1 MPYAVELFT
10 AQGDVDTIGGKAA
23 SLVRLHRIGFNVPR
37 GICLTT
43 AAYREWARAG
53 LTVDAL
59 RTAIGDAFR
68 ALRPPLA
75 VRSSSPA
82 EDLAEASFAGQYA
95 TVLGVNSEDELVEAV
110 EKCWRS
116 AASAASNAYRAAR
129 GTALPVEMAVLVQEL
144 VPAETAGVMFTL
156 NPVTDRADQL
166 VINSN
171 YGLGESVVSGHAEPD
186 TFIVDKSSGE
196 VLETTVGSKRVYTH
210 AYGTRVA
217 EESLDRL
224 RQGCLS
230 LEPLQIAAL
239 VAAAAKLESH
249 YDSPMD
255 CEWAFVGREL
265 HMLQARP
272 VTTGVAAYHSYL
284 LDEWARERGLQ
295 DDPRGAWVR
304 GSVLSGLRVSPLYYS
319 EMSAFFADMFVRIAA
334 LHGAPPIQRKIFH
347 YFHGYTY
354 TDAEFSSTADP
365 PGDIQPESPVGPV
378 WRSNLRIALRHPRSL
393 AVWSNIDHY
402 YRRWHREWLP
412 AINARRPDYS
422 NAIPTEIREFIEFI
436 EVQRRDRSVV
446 AGLAVGYAPNLLGL
460 LAWLLQRWI
469 PDAAPDTLGILTSGL
484 PDSLTHFENVEL
496 WQLAQFAA
504 GLPAARDA
512 LQRGNFD
519 QLSESE
525 SGCEFLA
532 AVDEFRARHAHRGCS
547 DRDIYQPRWG
557 DSRELVF
564 GQVRLMLGLG
574 VEGNPSAA
582 HQRTANRR
590 QQFEAEVFRR
600 LGRGLLGSARRAVF
614 RRVLR
619 TTQRY
624 VMHRDNQRHTFEP
637 YFMEL
642 RQAYRAIGQHWT
654 RTGVLSDP
662 DDVFFLAKHE
672 IYAHIDAK
680 LDVTKIANR
689 ARWRRRWWTDVTRQ
703 EPPTYLLGNRPHDPS
718 SGDPGAADLRGSPG
732 APGVAT
738 GVVRRIASLAE
749 LDQIRPGEI
758 LVTYAIDPAWTP
770 VFTTIAGVVSVEGGM
785 LAHAAVLGREYG
797 LPVVLGVRDATSKLM
812 DGDIVRIDGTLG
824 TIQVIE
830 RRDDASNAPPAPDS
844 TTSTEQED
852 R

>member
-1 MPYAVELFT
+1 MPYAAELFT
-10 AQGDVDTIGGKAA
+10 AHADVDTIGGKAA

-43 AAYREWARAG
+43 AAYREWASAG
-53 LTVDAL
+53 LTTEAL
-59 RTAIGDAFR
+59 RTAICDAFR

-95 TVLGVNSEDELVEAV
+95 TVLGVNTELELVEAV

-116 AASAASNAYRAAR
+116 AASTASNAYRLAR
-129 GTALPVEMAVLVQEL
+129 GTALPVEMAVLIQEL
-144 VPAETAGVMFTL
+144 VPAEAAGVMFTL
-156 NPVTDRADQL
+156 NPVTNRADQL

-171 YGLGESVVSGHAEPD
+171 FGLGESVVSGHAEPD
-186 TFIVDKSSGE
+186 TFIVDKATGE

-210 AYGTRVA
+210 ACGARVA
-217 EESLDRL
+217 EESLDL
-224 RQGCLS
+224 LKQDSLS
-230 LEPLQIAAL
+230 LDPQQVATL
-239 VAAAAKLESH
+239 VAAAATLESY

-255 CEWAFVGREL
+255 CEWAFVGQEL

-284 LDEWARERGLQ
+284 LDEWARKRGLQ
-295 DDPRGAWVR
+295 DEPRGAWVR

-334 LHGAPPIQRKIFH
+334 LHGAPPIHRKIFH

-354 TDAEFSSTADP
+354 TDAEFSSKADP
-365 PGDIQPESPVGPV
+365 PGDIQPESPLGPV
-378 WRSNLRIALRHPRSL
+378 WKSNLRIALRHPRSL
-393 AVWSNIDHY
+393 AVWSNIDYY
-402 YRRWHREWLP
+402 YRRWHGEWWP

-422 NAIPTEIREFIEFI
+422 SATPAEIRDFIEFI

-496 WQLAQFAA
+496 WELAQVAA
-504 GLPAARDA
+504 ASPEVRDA
-512 LQRGNFD
+512 LHRSTFD
-519 QLSESE
+519 RLSESAA
-525 SGCEFLA
+525 GRGFLA
-532 AVDEFRARHAHRGCS
+532 AVDDFRARHAHRGCS
-547 DRDIYQPRWG
+547 DRDIYQPRWA

-564 GQVRLMLGLG
+564 GQVRLILGLG
-574 VEGNPSAA
+574 ADGNPSAA
-582 HQRTANRR
+582 HERTAIRR
-590 QQFEAEVFRR
+590 MKCEANIFGR
-600 LGRGLLGSARRAVF
+600 LGRGLLGSARRAAF

-637 YFMEL
+637 YFLEL
-642 RQAYRAIGQHWT
+642 RHAYRAIGQHWT
-654 RTGVLSDP
+654 RAGVLADT

-672 IYAHIDAK
+672 IYAHIDAT
-680 LDVTKIANR
+680 LDATKIANR
-689 ARWRRRWWTDVTRQ
+689 ARWRRRWWTDVTRL
-703 EPPTYLLGNRPHDPS
+703 EPPTHLLGNRPHDPS
-718 SGDPGAADLRGSPG
+718 AGDPGAADLRGSPG

-738 GVVRRIASLAE
+738 GAVRRIASLAE

-797 LPVVLGVRDATSKLM
+797 LPVVLGVRDATARLM

-824 TIQVIE
+824 TIQVIA
-830 RRDDASNAPPAPDS
+830 RLDDAPDSPPAPDS
-844 TTSTEQED
+844 TT
-852 R
+852 